1 MLHKFQVVS
10 VKWHITLKH
19 WRRMGI
25 YGTSLNDSTKV
36 KLINKGS
43 ITFVSPFFANA
54 MLCAV
59 LIINYGMDWS
69 NNR

>member
-1 MLHKFQVVS
+1 
-10 VKWHITLKH
+10 
-19 WRRMGI
+19 MGI

-54 MLCAV
+54 LLCAV
-59 LIINYGMDWS
+59 FLVKQFKKIK
-69 NNR
+69 